1 MFYSL
6 LGRTVWYGLKLFI
19 SIKFGSTNVPKK
31 RLAAGATLAAA
42 GAVAFAVLHS
52 RSDDDA

>member
-19 SIKFGSTNVPKK
+19 SIKFGSASVPKK
-31 RLAAGATLAAA
+31 RLLAGGTLALAGAAAL
-42 GAVAFAVLHS
+42 VVLRT